1 MGFVSSCWADLD
13 LWKPQ
18 EFEVSTPPRALCLLL
33 PGARDTAELGQG
45 HCLPVPG
52 LHRESPR
59 HLLFLTCCYL
69 VHTHQRCIVLFIFCC
84 ICFDKFLKDFY
95 ICVHEECRLYFTFL
109 DKSLLDFDVRVML
122 TS

>member
-69 VHTHQRCIVLFIFCC
+69 E
-84 ICFDKFLKDFY
+84 CFQSNSAQVSD
-95 ICVHEECRLYFTFL
+95 CVCACE
-109 DKSLLDFDVRVML
+109 RVWVSKRVSL
-122 TS
+122 TSVTPAMQRHCIL